1 MLSLE
6 IEDKSIETIF
16 LEQFNSDKT
25 RFVQFIKDNFTLFV
39 NQNRDLQNSEL
50 DLKNLQIKSMSD
62 TWNSDKDEA
71 WDEL

>member
-25 RFVQFIKDNFTLFV
+25 KFVQFIKDNFTLFV

-50 DLKNLQIKSMSD
+50 ELKDLQIKSMSD
-62 TWNSDKDEA
+62 TWNNDKDEA